1 MNMAKAQ
8 KNGMLDLYPIME
20 IKSKHDK
27 HKVRDNSASNLKKN
41 NDKYEESGE
50 IQIGKLERRKHSVK
64 VRTESAIP
72 NRKRRNLEKIDKEKL
87 NVIDFFKNEQQYRKD
102 GREKKNKTSKL

>member
-50 IQIGKLERRKHSVK
+50 I
-64 VRTESAIP
+64 
-72 NRKRRNLEKIDKEKL
+72 
-87 NVIDFFKNEQQYRKD
+87 
-102 GREKKNKTSKL
+102 